1 MQGNKQGKKITLLQ
15 MAPDRYNT
23 LVCDRYNTLV
33 CDENNTNKQD
43 KGKRGRVAYGWKK
56 KRL

>member
-15 MAPDRYNT
+15 MANDRYNT

-33 CDENNTNKQD
+33 CDKNNTNKQD
-43 KGKRGRVAYGWKK
+43 KSKSGRVAYG
-56 KRL
+56 